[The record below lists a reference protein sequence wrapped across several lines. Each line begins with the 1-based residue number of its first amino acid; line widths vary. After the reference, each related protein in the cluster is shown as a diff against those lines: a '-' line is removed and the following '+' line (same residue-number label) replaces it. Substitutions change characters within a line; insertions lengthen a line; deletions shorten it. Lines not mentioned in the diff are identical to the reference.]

1 MGSLAEQPNSNSS
14 SVKGKWADVALPS
27 RSALVPLIYPWLG
40 LAMRIAVLID
50 EDGNILS
57 AHGPFSSSE
66 ELRVWAETSLK
77 KAARVEWWRYQD
89 VRLVGVTDN
98 KG

>member
-1 MGSLAEQPNSNSS
+1 
-14 SVKGKWADVALPS
+14 
-27 RSALVPLIYPWLG
+27 
-40 LAMRIAVLID
+40 MRIAVLID

-66 ELRVWAETSLK
+66 ELRVWAEQELK
-77 KAARVEWWRYQD
+77 KAARVEWWRYED
-89 VRLVGVTDN
+89 VRLAGVTDN